1 MKTNKQ
7 EREAIA
13 SKFYKRMEAQ
23 MVDMNDKFKKTSTY
37 KELQKLKAEQQKLND
52 EAQKIGEAI
61 QKKMNSFNE
70 ANPSEYWK
78 LTNDY
83 NYRNPDIY
91 FRLELES
98 MWSCNTDLCNAIL
111 IAQVG
116 ADNVEDIMKMLE
128 QEVRL

>member
-23 MVDMNDKFKKTSTY
+23 MVEKNEEFKKTSTY
-37 KELQKLKAEQQKLND
+37 KELVKLKAEQQKLDD
-52 EAQKIGEAI
+52 EALKIGEVI
-61 QKKMNSFNE
+61 EKKMNSFNK

-78 LTNDY
+78 LTNEY
-83 NYRNPDIY
+83 NYQSRNQR
-91 FRLELES
+91 FRLQLES
-98 MWSCNTDLCNAIL
+98 MYSCQTNLTNAIL

-116 ADNVEDIMKMLE
+116 AETVEDMMKMLE
-128 QEVRL
+128 KEVSL

>member
-13 SKFYKRMEAQ
+13 SKFYKRMQAQ
-23 MVDMNDKFKKTSTY
+23 MVEKNDELKKTSTF
-37 KELQKLKAEQQKLND
+37 KELVKLKTEQKKLND
-52 EAQKIGEAI
+52 EALKIGEVI
-61 QKKMNSFNE
+61 EKKMNSFNK

-78 LTNDY
+78 LTNSY
-83 NYRNPDIY
+83 SYQRPDT

-98 MWSCNTDLCNAIL
+98 MWSCQTNLTNAIL

-116 ADNVEDIMKMLE
+116 AETVEDMMKILAK
-128 QEVRL
+128 EVSL

>member
-23 MVDMNDKFKKTSTY
+23 MVNMSEKFKKTSTY
-37 KELQKLKAEQQKLND
+37 KELLKLKAEQKKLND
-52 EAQKIGEAI
+52 EASKIGEVI

-83 NYRNPDIY
+83 NYRSPDT

-98 MWSCNTDLCNAIL
+98 MWSCQTDLCNAIL

-116 ADNVEDIMKMLE
+116 ADNVADIMKMLE
-128 QEVRL
+128 EEIRL

>member
-37 KELQKLKAEQQKLND
+37 KELLKLKAEQKKLNG
-52 EAQKIGEAI
+52 EAAKIGEVI

-78 LTNDY
+78 LTDDY
-83 NYRNPDIY
+83 NYRSPDT

-98 MWSCNTDLCNAIL
+98 MWSCQTDLCNAIL

-116 ADNVEDIMKMLE
+116 ADNVADIMKMLE

>member
-23 MVDMNDKFKKTSTY
+23 MVEKNEEFKKTSTY
-37 KELQKLKAEQQKLND
+37 KELAKLKAERDKLST
-52 EAQKIGEAI
+52 EAQKITDTIE
-61 QKKMNSFNE
+61 KKMNAFNK
-70 ANPSEYWK
+70 ANRSEYWK
-78 LTNDY
+78 LTNNY
-83 NYRNPDIY
+83 NFRHDNRD

-98 MWSCNTDLCNAIL
+98 MWSCQTDLTNAIL

-116 ADNVEDIMKMLE
+116 AETVEDMMEILE

>member
-23 MVDMNDKFKKTSTY
+23 MVDMNEKFKKTSTY
-37 KELQKLKAEQQKLND
+37 KELLKLKAEQKKLND
-52 EAQKIGEAI
+52 EASKIGEVI

-83 NYRNPDIY
+83 NYRSTDT

-98 MWSCNTDLCNAIL
+98 MWSCQTDLCNAIL

-116 ADNVEDIMKMLE
+116 ADNVADIMKMLE

>member
-23 MVDMNDKFKKTSTY
+23 MVEKNEEFKKTSTY
-37 KELQKLKAEQQKLND
+37 KELVKLKAEQNKLSA
-52 EAQKIGEAI
+52 EARKIEEAI
-61 QKKMNSFNE
+61 EKKMIAFNK
-70 ANPSEYWK
+70 ANRSEYWK
-78 LTNDY
+78 LTNTY
-83 NYRNPDIY
+83 NFRNENRD

-98 MWSCNTDLCNAIL
+98 IFSCQSDLTNAIL

-116 ADNVEDIMKMLE
+116 AETVEDMMKILE

>member
-23 MVDMNDKFKKTSTY
+23 MVDMNEKFKKTSTY
-37 KELQKLKAEQQKLND
+37 KELLKLKAEQKKLND
-52 EAQKIGEAI
+52 EAAKIGEVI

-83 NYRNPDIY
+83 NYRSPDT

-98 MWSCNTDLCNAIL
+98 MWSCQTDLCNAIL

-116 ADNVEDIMKMLE
+116 ADNVADIMKILE

>member
-23 MVDMNDKFKKTSTY
+23 MVDMNEKFKKTSTY
-37 KELQKLKAEQQKLND
+37 KELLKLKAEQKKLND
-52 EAQKIGEAI
+52 EASKIGEVI

-83 NYRNPDIY
+83 NYRSTDT

-98 MWSCNTDLCNAIL
+98 MWSCQTNLTNAIL

-116 ADNVEDIMKMLE
+116 AETVEDMMKILE
-128 QEVRL
+128 QEVSL

>member
-23 MVDMNDKFKKTSTY
+23 MVDMNEKFKKTSTF
-37 KELQKLKAEQQKLND
+37 KELVKLKAEQKKLED
-52 EAQKIGEAI
+52 EASKIGEAI
-61 QKKMNSFNE
+61 QKKMHSFNK

-78 LTNDY
+78 LTNEYSYKFRDVK
-83 NYRNPDIY
+83 
-91 FRLELES
+91 FRLQLES
-98 MWSCNTDLCNAIL
+98 MYSCQTDLCNAIL

-116 ADNVEDIMKMLE
+116 ADNVADIMKILE
-128 QEVRL
+128 EEVRL

>member
-23 MVDMNDKFKKTSTY
+23 MVDMNEKFKKTSTY
-37 KELQKLKAEQQKLND
+37 KELVKLKAEQKKLND
-52 EAQKIGEAI
+52 EAQKIGEVI

-83 NYRNPDIY
+83 NYRSPDT

-98 MWSCNTDLCNAIL
+98 MWSCQTDLCNAIL

-116 ADNVEDIMKMLE
+116 ADNVADIMKMLE
-128 QEVRL
+128 EEVRL

>member
-23 MVDMNDKFKKTSTY
+23 MVEKNEEFKKTSTF
-37 KELQKLKAEQQKLND
+37 KELVKLKAERDKLSK
-52 EAQKIGEAI
+52 EASKIGDVI
-61 QKKMNSFNE
+61 LKKMNSFNE

-78 LTNDY
+78 LTNEY
-83 NYRNPDIY
+83 NYQSRNQR
-91 FRLELES
+91 FRLQLES
-98 MWSCNTDLCNAIL
+98 MYSCQTNLTNAIL

-116 ADNVEDIMKMLE
+116 AETVEDMMKILE
-128 QEVRL
+128 QEVSL

>member
-23 MVDMNDKFKKTSTY
+23 MVEKNEEFRKTSTF
-37 KELQKLKAEQQKLND
+37 KELVKLKAERDKLSA
-52 EAQKIGEAI
+52 EARKIEEAI
-61 QKKMNSFNE
+61 EKKMIAFNK
-70 ANPSEYWK
+70 ANRSEYWK
-78 LTNDY
+78 LTNTY
-83 NYRNPDIY
+83 NFRNENRD

-98 MWSCNTDLCNAIL
+98 IFSCQSDLTNAIL

-116 ADNVEDIMKMLE
+116 AETVEDMMKILE

>member
-23 MVDMNDKFKKTSTY
+23 MVDMNDKFKKTSTH
-37 KELQKLKAEQQKLND
+37 KELIKLKKEQQKLND

-83 NYRNPDIY
+83 NYRCPDVY

-98 MWSCNTDLCNAIL
+98 MWSCQTDLCNAIL

-116 ADNVEDIMKMLE
+116 ADNVADIMKILE
-128 QEVRL
+128 EEVRL

>member
-23 MVDMNDKFKKTSTY
+23 MVDKNEEFKKTSTF
-37 KELQKLKAEQQKLND
+37 KELVKLKAEKNKLNA
-52 EAQKIGEAI
+52 EARKLEDAI
-61 QKKMNSFNE
+61 EKKMIAFNK

-78 LTNDY
+78 LTNTY
-83 NYRNPDIY
+83 NYRNENRD

-98 MWSCNTDLCNAIL
+98 MWSCQADLTNAIL

-116 ADNVEDIMKMLE
+116 AETVEDMMKILE
-128 QEVRL
+128 QEVSL

>member
-23 MVDMNDKFKKTSTY
+23 MVDMNEKFKKTSTH
-37 KELQKLKAEQQKLND
+37 KELVKLKKEQQKLND

-61 QKKMNSFNE
+61 QKKMHSFNK

-78 LTNDY
+78 LTNEY
-83 NYRNPDIY
+83 NYQSRNQR
-91 FRLELES
+91 FRLQLES
-98 MWSCNTDLCNAIL
+98 MYSCQTNLTNAIL

-116 ADNVEDIMKMLE
+116 AETVEDMMKILE
-128 QEVRL
+128 QEVSL

>member
-23 MVDMNDKFKKTSTY
+23 MVDMNEKFKKTSTY
-37 KELQKLKAEQQKLND
+37 KELVKLKAEQKKLND
-52 EAQKIGEAI
+52 EAQKIGEVI

-83 NYRNPDIY
+83 NYRSTDT

-98 MWSCNTDLCNAIL
+98 MWSCQTDLCNAIL

-116 ADNVEDIMKMLE
+116 ADNVADIIKMLE

>member
-23 MVDMNDKFKKTSTY
+23 MVEKNEEFKKTSTY
-37 KELQKLKAEQQKLND
+37 KELVKLKAEQQKLDD
-52 EAQKIGEAI
+52 EASKIGDVI
-61 QKKMNSFNE
+61 LKKMNSFNK

-78 LTNDY
+78 LTNEY
-83 NYRNPDIY
+83 NYQSRNQR
-91 FRLELES
+91 FRLQLES
-98 MWSCNTDLCNAIL
+98 MYSCQTNLTNAIL

-116 ADNVEDIMKMLE
+116 AETVEDMMKMLE
-128 QEVRL
+128 KEVSL

>member
-23 MVDMNDKFKKTSTY
+23 MVEKNEEFKKTSTY
-37 KELQKLKAEQQKLND
+37 KELVKLKAEQNKLSA
-52 EAQKIGEAI
+52 EARKIEEAI
-61 QKKMNSFNE
+61 EKKMIAFNK
-70 ANPSEYWK
+70 ANRSEYWK
-78 LTNDY
+78 LTNTY
-83 NYRNPDIY
+83 NFRNENRD

-98 MWSCNTDLCNAIL
+98 IYSCQSDLTNAIL

-116 ADNVEDIMKMLE
+116 AETVEDMMKILE

>member
-23 MVDMNDKFKKTSTY
+23 MVDMNEKFKKTSTY
-37 KELQKLKAEQQKLND
+37 KELLKLKAEQKKLND
-52 EAQKIGEAI
+52 EAAKIGEVI

-98 MWSCNTDLCNAIL
+98 MWSCQTDLCNAIL

-116 ADNVEDIMKMLE
+116 ADNVADIMKMLE

>member
-23 MVDMNDKFKKTSTY
+23 MVEKNEEFKKTSTY
-37 KELQKLKAEQQKLND
+37 KELVKLKAEQNKLSA
-52 EAQKIGEAI
+52 EARKIEEAI
-61 QKKMNSFNE
+61 EKKMIAFNKS
-70 ANPSEYWK
+70 NRSEYWK
-78 LTNDY
+78 LTNTY
-83 NYRNPDIY
+83 NFRNENRD

-98 MWSCNTDLCNAIL
+98 IFSCQSDLTNAIL

-116 ADNVEDIMKMLE
+116 AETVEDMMKILE

>member
-13 SKFYKRMEAQ
+13 SKFYKRMQAQ
-23 MVDMNDKFKKTSTY
+23 MVEKNDEFKKTSTF
-37 KELQKLKAEQQKLND
+37 KELVKLKTEQKKLND
-52 EAQKIGEAI
+52 EALKIGEVI
-61 QKKMNSFNE
+61 EKKMNSFNK

-78 LTNDY
+78 LTNSY
-83 NYRNPDIY
+83 SYQRPDT

-98 MWSCNTDLCNAIL
+98 MWSCQTNLTNAIL

-116 ADNVEDIMKMLE
+116 AETVEDMMKILAK
-128 QEVRL
+128 EVSL